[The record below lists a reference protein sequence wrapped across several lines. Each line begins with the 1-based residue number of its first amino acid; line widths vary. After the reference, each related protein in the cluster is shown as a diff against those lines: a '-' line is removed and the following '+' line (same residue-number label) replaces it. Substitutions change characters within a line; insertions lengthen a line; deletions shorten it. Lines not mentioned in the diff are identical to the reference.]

1 MDYKKSYAAVGGADC
16 RIRPDAHRRVSGDW
30 MAAVAGSGG
39 CYGGCSPDAAVLP
52 VSVLRRTLGSPG
64 RHSPLLPGVWGVHS
78 VKILSYWQNKAAL
91 QMQSGFAAVWNKRQ
105 CVLFLLTLPW
115 GRQLP
120 EPCPPRWR
128 HTWRSSS
135 QSERPDPWLW
145 YPTRRRPRRCPGGPG
160 WRGPH
165 REERWAPQS

>member
-1 MDYKKSYAAVGGADC
+1 M

-91 QMQSGFAAVWNKRQ
+91 RLQSGLAVVSNKRHPD
-105 CVLFLLTLPW
+105 LAFRFLLTPPW
-115 GRQLP
+115 GRRLP
-120 EPCPPRWR
+120 GLARLVGGILGEVLHKARGQILGFGIPLAGVRVGV
-128 HTWRSSS
+128 
-135 QSERPDPWLW
+135 
-145 YPTRRRPRRCPGGPG
+145 PGGPG

>member
-1 MDYKKSYAAVGGADC
+1 MGGADC

-78 VKILSYWQNKAAL
+78 VKILLYWQNKAAL
-91 QMQSGFAAVWNKRQ
+91 HLQSGLAAVWNKRQ
-105 CVLFLLTLPW
+105 CVPSDEGAASAAPSSGFSFFTYSALGPAATRALPASLAAYLEKFFTK
-115 GRQLP
+115 R
-120 EPCPPRWR
+120 EA
-128 HTWRSSS
+128 RSLALVSHS
-135 QSERPDPWLW
+135 PAS
-145 YPTRRRPRRCPGGPG
+145 G
-160 WRGPH
+160 
-165 REERWAPQS
+165 